1 MASVSQRLITSKSM
15 IESKA
20 LQRWTADENTKA
32 GETLAVA
39 TVIGQVRGWQ
49 IKESTLP
56 DGTLSRSIVL
66 LGGFMFIA
74 EHKGRGVEVGDRVEG
89 SSIIIPGSWPEAFSL
104 EFNAIRKKMPD
115 FNPMIVVSIAVE
127 ATGKA
132 IPYAWVARSEMARVI
147 DPFKSMLDIARNAG
161 IKNIPA
167 PAVVLTTEQIAAIRD
182 SSFDVSDETKAL
194 EASESLE
201 DAIKRDALTDDAVS
215 DSDRAKKPA
224 PKK

>member
-1 MASVSQRLITSKSM
+1 MATVSQRLITSKSM
-15 IESKA
+15 IETKA
-20 LQRWTADENTKA
+20 LQRWANDENTNPGDA
-32 GETLAVA
+32 LAVA
-39 TVIGQVRGWQ
+39 TVVGQVRGWQ

-56 DGTLSRSIVL
+56 DGTPTQSVVL

-74 EHKGRGVEVGDRVEG
+74 EHKARGVEIGDRVEG
-89 SSIIIPGSWPEAFSL
+89 SGIIIPGSWPEAFSL
-104 EFNAIRKKMPD
+104 EFNAIRKKMPN
-115 FNPMIVVSIAVE
+115 FNPMIVVSIAAE
-127 ATGKA
+127 ATGKPIA
-132 IPYAWVARSEMARVI
+132 YSWGARSEMARVI

-167 PAVVLTTEQIAAIRD
+167 PAVVLTAEQIAAIRE

-201 DAIKRDALTDDAVS
+201 DAIKRDALPDDAVS